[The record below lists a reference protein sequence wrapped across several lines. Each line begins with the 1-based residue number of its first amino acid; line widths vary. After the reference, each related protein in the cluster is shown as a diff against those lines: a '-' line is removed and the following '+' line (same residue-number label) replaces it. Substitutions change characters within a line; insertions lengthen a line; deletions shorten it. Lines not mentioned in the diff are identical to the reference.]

1 MSRTKKIVIT
11 VAILAMVAGLMI
23 VAASLFA
30 IDFDFERLGSVK
42 YETNTHEIKDSFSS
56 ISVKTESADIVLL
69 PSENGECKVI
79 CNEAEDMK
87 HSVSVKDGAL
97 VIEAIDEREWYGYI
111 SLFNFGKEK
120 ITVYLPKS
128 EYKALVIDA
137 DTSDINIPKD
147 FKYESID
154 ISVSTGDV
162 SNYATCT
169 GSVKIKASTGDI
181 RAENISAR
189 SLDLEVSTGRIDLK
203 NVSCA
208 GDISIIVSTGDAS
221 ITDVTSENLFTSGK
235 TGDIT
240 LKSFIAV
247 NKLSIERSIGEVE
260 LYGCDAGEIYIETST
275 GDVEGT
281 VLTDKTFI
289 ADSSSGDIDIPRET
303 RGGRCYVKTSTGDI
317 DLRVKN

>member
-1 MSRTKKIVIT
+1 MSRTKKIMLA
-11 VAILAMVAGLMI
+11 VALISVVAGLI
-23 VAASLFA
+23 IFTATLFSVG
-30 IDFDFERLGSVK
+30 FDFSVLDMSE
-42 YETNTHEIKDSFSS
+42 YETNVYKIGEEFNS
-56 ISVKTESADIVLL
+56 ISINTETADIIFV
-69 PSENGECKVI
+69 PSDNGECKVI
-79 CNEAEDMK
+79 CSEAEDMK

-97 VIEAIDEREWYGYI
+97 VIEVVNDREWYGYI

-128 EYKALVIDA
+128 EYKSLVIDA

-162 SNYATCT
+162 SNYATCA
-169 GSVKIKASTGDI
+169 GSVKIKTSTGDI
-181 RAENISAR
+181 CAENISAH
-189 SLDLEVSTGRIDLK
+189 SLDLEVSTGSIDLM

-208 GDISIIVSTGDAS
+208 GDISIIVSTGDVS
-221 ITDVTSENLFTSGK
+221 ITDVTSDNLFTSGN
-235 TGDIT
+235 TGEIT
-240 LKSFIAV
+240 LKRFIAV
-247 NKLSIERSIGEVE
+247 NKLSIERSTGDVE
-260 LYGCDAGEIYIETST
+260 LYGCDAGEIYIETSS

-303 RGGRCYVKTSTGDI
+303 RGGRCYVKTSSGDI
-317 DLRVKN
+317 DLWIKK